1 MFGGL
6 LASAIAKMDGVRG
19 LANWRWIFIL
29 EGIFTILVGIASY
42 FLISDFPEDA
52 RWLSKDEREYIIA
65 RAATN
70 TKKTHFTARSIL
82 PFFTD
87 LKNILGGIMYFG
99 ELIYH
104 LRT

>member
-6 LASAIAKMDGVRG
+6 LASAIAKMNDIRG

-52 RWLSKDEREYIIA
+52 RWLTEDEREFIIA

-70 TKKTHFTARSIL
+70 ETKTQITIGSVL
-82 PFFTD
+82 PFFAD
-87 LKNILGGIMYFG
+87 LKNLLGGIMYFG
-99 ELIYH
+99 ES
-104 LRT
+104 LRLW

>member
-29 EGIFTILVGIASY
+29 EGIFTIFVGIASY

-52 RWLSKDEREYIIA
+52 RWLTEDEREFIVA
-65 RAATN
+65 RATTN
-70 TKKTHFTARSIL
+70 HKETQITTRSLL
-82 PFFTD
+82 PFFAD
-87 LKNILGGIMYFG
+87 LKNVLGGIMYFG
-99 ELIYH
+99 ESSSH
-104 LRT
+104 S